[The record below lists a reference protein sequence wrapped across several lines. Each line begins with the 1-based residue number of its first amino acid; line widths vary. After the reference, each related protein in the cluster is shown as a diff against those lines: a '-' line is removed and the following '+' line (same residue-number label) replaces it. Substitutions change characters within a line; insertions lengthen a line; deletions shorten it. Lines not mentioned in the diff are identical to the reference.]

1 MVETIT
7 GYDLPAFRKGSPE
20 GRALIPW
27 ENLFSGGFPMKRL
40 FSLVLCL
47 ALVLGVIGSSLAGDG
62 VFWRMV

>member
-1 MVETIT
+1 
-7 GYDLPAFRKGSPE
+7 
-20 GRALIPW
+20 
-27 ENLFSGGFPMKRL
+27 MKRL